1 MSNEYNSPIQM
12 RVPGTKYEGSI
23 QVKAASVQ
31 FKVQFTKNIVSNM
44 NYIFKIKK
52 RLVTYAKVS

>member
-44 NYIFKIKK
+44 NYIFKLKNDW
-52 RLVTYAKVS
+52 